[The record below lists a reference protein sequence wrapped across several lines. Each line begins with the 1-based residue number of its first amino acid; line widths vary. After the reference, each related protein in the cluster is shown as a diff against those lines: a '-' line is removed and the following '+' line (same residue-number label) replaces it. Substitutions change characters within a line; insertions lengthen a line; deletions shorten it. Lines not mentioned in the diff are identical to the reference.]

1 MTGPKAVTEEEEEQ
15 LGSDEPKSIPGAGA
29 ARSCRRGRRPPPG
42 PLSTL
47 GLHVCLSYEHPAEAR
62 DDMFL
67 PLDKKIKFFKKKN
80 A

>member
-15 LGSDEPKSIPGAGA
+15 LGSGR
-29 ARSCRRGRRPPPG
+29 AREHFRRRRGPPPG